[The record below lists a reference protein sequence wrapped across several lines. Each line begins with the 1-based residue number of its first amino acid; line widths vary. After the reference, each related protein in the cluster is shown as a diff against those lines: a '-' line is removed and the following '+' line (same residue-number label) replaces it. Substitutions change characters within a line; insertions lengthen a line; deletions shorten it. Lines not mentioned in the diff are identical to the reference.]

1 MEQLA
6 TRYDQ
11 IGSLLTLLLYLA
23 FFAWTG
29 LRRGALR
36 EGIVLI
42 TAISVFALLR
52 EPRVSNIVVTITNL
66 IPKFLYFARNGG
78 LSSDPATQNQAVASL
93 QDAPTWV
100 DKASPATFLFII
112 GALILV
118 LVYWLT
124 NRTKGDKGKR
134 GWAILLGLLN
144 GLIFAAIFVPRL
156 YSIFFGGAA
165 NSGASLVTDGT
176 ASPALPAA
184 STNGTGLERV
194 GDVLNGGL
202 GQLSQTL
209 GGLWTLVAPQRAL
222 VMLLLLTIFLLWVIN
237 TLNGGGKRRKRGTVT
252 VTSAKVES
260 E

>member
-1 MEQLA
+1 MA

-11 IGSLLTLLLYLA
+11 LGSLLTLLLYLG

-36 EGIVLI
+36 EGIVFV

-52 EPRVSNIVVTITNL
+52 DPRISGIVVTITNL

-78 LSSDPATQNQAVASL
+78 LSSDAAAQDKAVASL
-93 QDAPTWV
+93 KDAPTWV

-112 GALILV
+112 GALILL

-124 NRTKGDKGKR
+124 NRAKGDKGKR

-144 GLIFAAIFVPRL
+144 GVIFAAIFVPRL

-165 NSGASLVTDGT
+165 SLTADGT
-176 ASPALPAA
+176 ATPAG
-184 STNGTGLERV
+184 STGGAGLERV

-222 VMLLLLTIFLLWVIN
+222 VMLLLLTLFLWWAIS
-237 TLNGGGKRRKRGTVT
+237 TLDGGKKRARKTTIRTTAVD
-252 VTSAKVES
+252 VEGK
-260 E
+260 